1 LLILLMTKAARMTKA
16 ADESGA
22 GSKAKA
28 PKNNRRTMWAGV
40 LFLLLVISGVV
51 FGGMKANQYL
61 HDEQQMPVQVIDFS
75 GDYQHIDITKLER
88 LIRKAQPGSF
98 FALDVNDVFELV
110 EAQSWV
116 YRASVRK
123 KWPNTL
129 KIYLVE
135 QQAVAKWNEDLLL
148 NPYGDTF
155 NDEGVEIDLP
165 RLYGPGGS
173 EKTALEGFNSMHAL
187 IGTTNMA
194 IDELSLSERFAWQVQ
209 LENGIRLNLGRQDF
223 IDRLQRFIDV
233 YPLLAQQEKAVRYV
247 DLRYDT
253 GVAVGWNEN
262 DSSNTTNKES

>member
-1 LLILLMTKAARMTKA
+1 VANTDTNQDRQASVKGGK
-16 ADESGA
+16 
-22 GSKAKA
+22 SKTAV
-28 PKNNRRTMWAGV
+28 WGGV
-40 LFLLLVISGVV
+40 AFLLLVIAGLV
-51 FGGMKANQYL
+51 FGGLKANQYL
-61 HDEQQMPVQVIDFS
+61 QDEQQMPVQVIDFS

-98 FALDVNDVFELV
+98 FALDVNEVFELV
-110 EAQSWV
+110 ESQSWV

-135 QQAVAKWNEDLLL
+135 QQPVAQWNEDLLL

-155 NDEGVEIDLP
+155 NDEGVVLDLP

-173 EKTALEGFNSMHAL
+173 EKTALEGYNAMHAL
-187 IGTTNMA
+187 ISTTDMTLS
-194 IDELSLSERFAWQVQ
+194 ELSLSERFAWQVQ
-209 LENGIRLNLGRQDF
+209 LKNGIKLNLGRQEF

-233 YPLLAQQEKAVRYV
+233 YPLLAQQEKAVKYV

-253 GVAVGWNEN
+253 GVAVGWK
-262 DSSNTTNKES
+262 DDNTTDEES

>member
-1 LLILLMTKAARMTKA
+1 MATTDTNQDRQASVEGGK
-16 ADESGA
+16 
-22 GSKAKA
+22 SKTAV
-28 PKNNRRTMWAGV
+28 WGGV
-40 LFLLLVISGVV
+40 AFLLLVIAGLV
-51 FGGMKANQYL
+51 FGGLKANQYL
-61 HDEQQMPVQVIDFS
+61 QDEQQMPVQVIDFS

-98 FALDVNDVFELV
+98 FALDVNEVFELV
-110 EAQSWV
+110 ESQSWV

-135 QQAVAKWNEDLLL
+135 QQPVAQWNEDLLL

-155 NDEGVEIDLP
+155 NDEGVVLDLP

-173 EKTALEGFNSMHAL
+173 EKTALEGYNAMHAL
-187 IGTTNMA
+187 ISTTDMTLS
-194 IDELSLSERFAWQVQ
+194 ELSLSERFAWQVQ
-209 LENGIRLNLGRQDF
+209 LKNGIKLNLGRQEF

-233 YPLLAQQEKAVRYV
+233 YPLLAQQEKAVKYV

-253 GVAVGWNEN
+253 GVAVGWKD
-262 DSSNTTNKES
+262 DSTTDEES

>member
-1 LLILLMTKAARMTKA
+1 MEQLSTRTDKQKNSMRKSPQQIWGGVTFLVFVL
-16 ADESGA
+16 A
-22 GSKAKA
+22 G
-28 PKNNRRTMWAGV
+28 
-40 LFLLLVISGVV
+40 LV
-51 FGGMKANQYL
+51 FGGVKANQYL

-75 GDYQHIDITKLER
+75 GDYQHIDIIKLER

-98 FALDVNDVFELV
+98 FALDVNEVFELV
-110 EAQSWV
+110 ESQPWV

-135 QQAVAKWNEDLLL
+135 QQPVAKWNDDLLL

-155 NDEGVEIDLP
+155 NDEGVALLLP
-165 RLYGPGGS
+165 SLYGPGGS
-173 EKTALEGFNSMHAL
+173 EKTALEGYNAMHAL
-187 IGTTNMA
+187 IATTDMA

-209 LENGIRLNLGRQDF
+209 LENGIKLNLGRQEF

-233 YPLLAQQEKAVRYV
+233 YPLLAQQEKAVKYV

-253 GVAVGWNEN
+253 GVAVGWKD
-262 DSSNTTNKES
+262 DSATDEES

>member
-1 LLILLMTKAARMTKA
+1 MANTDTNQDRQASVKGGK
-16 ADESGA
+16 
-22 GSKAKA
+22 SKTAV
-28 PKNNRRTMWAGV
+28 WGGV
-40 LFLLLVISGVV
+40 AFLLLVIAGLV
-51 FGGMKANQYL
+51 FGGLKANQYL
-61 HDEQQMPVQVIDFS
+61 QDEQQMPVQVIDFS

-98 FALDVNDVFELV
+98 FALDVNEVFELV
-110 EAQSWV
+110 ESQSWV

-135 QQAVAKWNEDLLL
+135 QQPVAQWNEDLLL

-155 NDEGVEIDLP
+155 NDEGVVLDLP

-173 EKTALEGFNSMHAL
+173 EKTALEGYNAMHAL
-187 IGTTNMA
+187 ISTTDMTLS
-194 IDELSLSERFAWQVQ
+194 ELSLSERFAWQVQ
-209 LENGIRLNLGRQDF
+209 LKNGIKLNLGRQEF

-233 YPLLAQQEKAVRYV
+233 YPLLAQQEKAVKYV

-253 GVAVGWNEN
+253 GVAVGWK
-262 DSSNTTNKES
+262 DDNTTDEES

>member
-1 LLILLMTKAARMTKA
+1 VATTDTNQDRQASVKGGK
-16 ADESGA
+16 
-22 GSKAKA
+22 SKTAV
-28 PKNNRRTMWAGV
+28 WGGV
-40 LFLLLVISGVV
+40 AFLLLVIAGLV
-51 FGGMKANQYL
+51 FGGLKANQYL
-61 HDEQQMPVQVIDFS
+61 QDEQQMPVQVIDFS

-98 FALDVNDVFELV
+98 FALDVNEVFELV
-110 EAQSWV
+110 ESQSWV

-135 QQAVAKWNEDLLL
+135 QQPVAQWNEDLLL

-155 NDEGVEIDLP
+155 NDEGVVLDLP

-173 EKTALEGFNSMHAL
+173 EKTALEGYNAMHAL
-187 IGTTNMA
+187 ISTTDMTLS
-194 IDELSLSERFAWQVQ
+194 ELSLSERFAWQVQ
-209 LENGIRLNLGRQDF
+209 LKNGIKLNLGRQEF

-233 YPLLAQQEKAVRYV
+233 YPLLAQQEKAVKYV

-253 GVAVGWNEN
+253 GVAVGWKD
-262 DSSNTTNKES
+262 DSTTDEES

>member
-1 LLILLMTKAARMTKA
+1 MANTDTNQDRQASVKGGK
-16 ADESGA
+16 
-22 GSKAKA
+22 SKTAV
-28 PKNNRRTMWAGV
+28 WGGV
-40 LFLLLVISGVV
+40 AFLLLVIAGLV
-51 FGGMKANQYL
+51 FGGLKANQYL
-61 HDEQQMPVQVIDFS
+61 QDEQQMPVQVIDFS

-98 FALDVNDVFELV
+98 FALDVNEVFELV
-110 EAQSWV
+110 ESQSWV

-135 QQAVAKWNEDLLL
+135 QQPVAQWNEDLLL

-155 NDEGVEIDLP
+155 NDEGVVLDLP

-173 EKTALEGFNSMHAL
+173 EKTALEGYNAMHAL
-187 IGTTNMA
+187 ISTTDMTLS
-194 IDELSLSERFAWQVQ
+194 ELSLSERFAWQVQ
-209 LENGIRLNLGRQDF
+209 LKNGIKLNLGRQEF

-233 YPLLAQQEKAVRYV
+233 YPLLAQQEKAVKYV

-253 GVAVGWNEN
+253 GVAVGWKD
-262 DSSNTTNKES
+262 DSATDEES

>member
-1 LLILLMTKAARMTKA
+1 MTEQTDKQKRRELSTSVNVKHTKR
-16 ADESGA
+16 E
-22 GSKAKA
+22 
-28 PKNNRRTMWAGV
+28 MWAGV
-40 LFLLLVISGVV
+40 AFLFVVIVGLVI
-51 FGGMKANQYL
+51 GGIKANQYL
-61 HDEQQMPVQVIDFS
+61 YDEQQMPVQVIDFS

-88 LIRKAQPGSF
+88 LIRQAQPGSF
-98 FALDVNDVFELV
+98 FALDVNEVFELV
-110 EAQSWV
+110 ESQSWV

-135 QQAVAKWNEDLLL
+135 QQPVAKWNEDLLL

-155 NDEGVEIDLP
+155 NDEGVTLSLP

-173 EKTALEGFNSMHAL
+173 EKTALEGYNAMHAL
-187 IGTTNMA
+187 IGTTDMA

-209 LENGIRLNLGRQDF
+209 LKNGIKLNLGRKEF

-233 YPLLAQQEKAVRYV
+233 YPLLTQQEKAVKYV

-253 GVAVGWNEN
+253 GVAVGWAD
-262 DSSNTTNKES
+262 DSTTNEES